1 MRIKKS
7 LAEYTADAL
16 GEQIVV
22 QKKYKTGDQLPN
34 EIELAREF
42 GVSRATLREAIRVL
56 AVQGMLTV
64 ERGRG
69 TFVNSEVKNY
79 KDVQFGDIGS
89 LRMKLIDLF
98 ELRRI
103 FETEAVRM
111 ACERGTE
118 EEIRDILDAGCRL
131 HQPPG

>member
-56 AVQGMLTV
+56 AVQGLLTV

-89 LRMKLIDLF
+89 LRM
-98 ELRRI
+98 
-103 FETEAVRM
+103 
-111 ACERGTE
+111 
-118 EEIRDILDAGCRL
+118 
-131 HQPPG
+131 

>member
-22 QKKYKTGDQLPN
+22 QKKYKTGDQPPN

-56 AVQGMLTV
+56 AVQGIGGNRDCLP
-64 ERGRG
+64 
-69 TFVNSEVKNY
+69 
-79 KDVQFGDIGS
+79 KDGEKTYYISF
-89 LRMKLIDLF
+89 R
-98 ELRRI
+98 
-103 FETEAVRM
+103 
-111 ACERGTE
+111 
-118 EEIRDILDAGCRL
+118 EI
-131 HQPPG
+131 